1 MCNKPQLKEENVKNL
16 AIWVFGRYTIT
27 EIAKTKQL
35 NQPMVS
41 KKVWRIKKL
50 GKGCGLNVFAAYKVK
65 GKFSISELSE
75 KKKQKTFILSRTL
88 ITE

>member
-65 GKFSISELSE
+65 GKFSISVLSE
-75 KKKQKTFILSRTL
+75 KVKAENLCL
-88 ITE
+88 YENLDN